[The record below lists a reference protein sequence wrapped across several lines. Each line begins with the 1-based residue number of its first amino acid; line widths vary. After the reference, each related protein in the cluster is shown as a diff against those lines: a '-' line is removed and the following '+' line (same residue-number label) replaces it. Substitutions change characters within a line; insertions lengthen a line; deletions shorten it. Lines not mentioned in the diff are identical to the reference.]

1 VSDEGIRVFAENLCN
16 ARKREGLTQ
25 KEVAD
30 RAGMSV
36 ADYDLLESAL
46 IDPYVQ
52 TVHSVA
58 DALGV
63 TASFLMRGVR

>member
-1 VSDEGIRVFAENLCN
+1 
-16 ARKREGLTQ
+16 
-25 KEVAD
+25 
-30 RAGMSV
+30 MSV
-36 ADYDLLESAL
+36 ADYDLLENAL

-52 TVHSVA
+52 TVHRVA